1 MTHRQ
6 DDPDCLQRAYF
17 GAGSL
22 DAGAASPVA
31 GKEPSTTL
39 RFVARAARILDRLAG
54 DERIAA
60 DWVAGLRAAD
70 AGIDS
75 KIDGCLAKVAAAG
88 SYLPVEQEKNSV
100 IWRAFELPL
109 TQVRVLILG
118 QDPYPDPARATGL
131 SFSTGPGGDVPASLA
146 NIYEALAII
155 GCPASGT
162 GDLSAWTAQGVML
175 LNRALT
181 LPRDKQSRPKRHIR
195 WWSPLAV
202 AAMNAIR
209 AEAEARPIAAM
220 LWGVPAHGM
229 RRHLEPEVAVFAS
242 SHPSPMSVHRTAGVE
257 PAFRGSDPFG
267 EVNRWFKGSWVEPI
281 DWTIVD

>member
-1 MTHRQ
+1 M
-6 DDPDCLQRAYF
+6 
-17 GAGSL
+17 
-22 DAGAASPVA
+22 AASPVSGEGA
-31 GKEPSTTL
+31 STTL
-39 RFVARAARILDRLAG
+39 RFVARATQILDRLAG

-75 KIDGCLAKVAAAG
+75 KIDVCLEKVAAAG
-88 SYLPVEQEKNSV
+88 SYLPVEEDEHSV

-131 SFSTGPGGDVPASLA
+131 SFSTGPDGDVPDSLA
-146 NIYEALAII
+146 NIYAELAPV
-155 GCPASGT
+155 GYPVSGT
-162 GDLSAWTAQGVML
+162 GDLSAWTRQGVML

-202 AAMNAIR
+202 AAMKAIR
-209 AEAEARPIAAM
+209 AEAELGHRCDALGSPCPRHAQAPRAR
-220 LWGVPAHGM
+220 
-229 RRHLEPEVAVFAS
+229 R
-242 SHPSPMSVHRTAGVE
+242 
-257 PAFRGSDPFG
+257 
-267 EVNRWFKGSWVEPI
+267 
-281 DWTIVD
+281 